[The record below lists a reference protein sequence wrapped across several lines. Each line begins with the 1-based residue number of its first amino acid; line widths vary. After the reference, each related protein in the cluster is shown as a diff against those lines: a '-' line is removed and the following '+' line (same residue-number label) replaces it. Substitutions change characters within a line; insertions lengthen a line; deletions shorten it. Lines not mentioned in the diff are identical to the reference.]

1 MAKRITDPTKPGRVF
16 KDKADLARQKR
27 LEGANTPFQRRLRQ
41 AESRG
46 EETFMYEGKPY
57 AANVAKGPSTIKAG
71 LRPSSPLLPPPG
83 VIPNRPILS
92 NPKVDAFPAPED
104 KPAGVKKKVKQK
116 RTKLKKFPQKSAYRH
131 LDRKRAGKKFKAD

>member
-1 MAKRITDPTKPGRVF
+1 MAKRITDPTKPVRVF

-41 AESRG
+41 AEARG
-46 EETFMYEGKPY
+46 EKTFMYEGNPY

-71 LRPSSPLLPPPG
+71 LRPSSPLLPPPS

-92 NPKVDAFPAPED
+92 NPKVDAFPAPPD
-104 KPAGVKKKVKQK
+104 KVKGVKRSPNPGRFKMPKLKGGGMTNPGQRQK
-116 RTKLKKFPQKSAYRH
+116 RRLKI
-131 LDRKRAGKKFKAD
+131 G